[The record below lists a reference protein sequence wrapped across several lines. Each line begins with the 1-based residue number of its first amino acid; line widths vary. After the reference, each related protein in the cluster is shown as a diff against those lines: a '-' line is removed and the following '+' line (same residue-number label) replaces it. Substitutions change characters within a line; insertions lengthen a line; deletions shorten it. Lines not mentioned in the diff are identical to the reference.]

1 MKAITPRKRHQAF
14 SLVELLV
21 VIAVIGIMAGIAI
34 PMISNINANSAK
46 AKDKRNAQNI
56 CSVYGAARSAGAAFS
71 STTKEG
77 IVGELAQ
84 GISGGGSFGSNRF
97 QLNVSAGER
106 AAALA
111 YCTYDS
117 SDEIMSYEPAGAA
130 PAVQTPVNHDWQE
143 LRIVLNYALAE
154 VMQNESA
161 ANPTYEY
168 SAYQLPQNF
177 YNGGASMLRR
187 RLR

>member
-1 MKAITPRKRHQAF
+1 MKASIPRSRHLAF

-21 VIAVIGIMAGIAI
+21 VIAVIGILAGIAI

-46 AKDKRNAQNI
+46 AKAKRNAQNI
-56 CSVYGAARSAGAAFS
+56 CSVYGAARSAFS

-117 SDEIMSYEPAGAA
+117 SDEIMSYDPGGAA
-130 PAVQTPVNHDWQE
+130 TAGQAPEDHEWHDVRVVVHEDLWT
-143 LRIVLNYALAE
+143 IVADLN
-154 VMQNESA
+154 VRFPN
-161 ANPTYEY
+161 YEHAGY
-168 SAYQLPQNF
+168 NLTLP
-177 YNGGASMLRR
+177 YGDVPKSMLTR
-187 RLR
+187 RLK